1 MLNGINLEVLTMKK
15 EFILVTGANGQIGS
29 ELTAALRQTYG
40 DDVVLATD
48 IRPPTRDDGG
58 RFEILDI
65 RDQQRLAEV
74 VRDFKVT
81 QIYHLAAI
89 LSAKGETNPRW
100 TWQVNMEGLF
110 NILECAR
117 QNQVDKVFFPSS
129 IAVFSDKTPRHKT
142 PQHTILH
149 PTTVYGISKAAGEDW
164 CNYYFLKYGVDV
176 RSVRFPGIISYLH
189 PPGGGTTDY
198 AVEIYHA
205 AVEEK
210 PYYCFLREDTRLPM
224 LYMPD
229 AIRATIELMAA
240 PSEQI
245 RVRTSYNLAGMSFT
259 PGEIYAAI
267 KNHYPDFKI
276 FYQPDFR
283 QQIADSWTASI
294 DDSMARKDWGWESAF
309 DLEQMTSDMLNNLNQ
324 IKSMQYV

>member
-1 MLNGINLEVLTMKK
+1 MKK

-29 ELTAALRQTYG
+29 ELTAALQETYG
-40 DDVVLATD
+40 IDCVLATD
-48 IRPPTRDDGG
+48 IRPPAHKKGL
-58 RFEILDI
+58 FEILDI

-74 VRDFKVT
+74 TKDFQVT

-110 NILECAR
+110 NVLECAR
-117 QNQVDKVFFPSS
+117 QSQIEKVFFPSS
-129 IAVFSDKTPRHKT
+129 IAVFSDKTPHLNT

-164 CNYYFLKYGVDV
+164 CHYYFLKYGVDV

-205 AVEEK
+205 AVAQK
-210 PYYCFLREDTRLPM
+210 KYHCFLREDTQLPM

-240 PSEQI
+240 PKDQI
-245 RVRTSYNLAGMSFT
+245 KVRTSYNLSGMSFT
-259 PGEIYAAI
+259 PGEIHASI
-267 KNHYPDFKI
+267 QQHYPAFEI
-276 FYQPDFR
+276 VYQPDFR

-294 DDSMARKDWGWESAF
+294 DDSMAREDWGWHAEY
-309 DLEQMTSDMLNNLNQ
+309 DLPSMTVDMLNNLKKLKP
-324 IKSMQYV
+324 IQYV

>member
-1 MLNGINLEVLTMKK
+1 MLKGINLEVLTMKK

-29 ELTAALRQTYG
+29 ELTAALRETYG

-48 IRPPTRDDGG
+48 IRPPTQDDGG

-65 RDQQRLAEV
+65 RDQQRLGEV

-117 QNQVDKVFFPSS
+117 QNQVSKVFFPSS
-129 IAVFSDKTPRHKT
+129 IAVFSDKTPRHQT

-164 CNYYFLKYGVDV
+164 CNYYYLKYGVDV

-210 PYYCFLREDTRLPM
+210 PYYCFLREDTKLPM

-259 PGEIYAAI
+259 PGEIYEAI
-267 KNHYPDFKI
+267 KAHYPDFQI
-276 FYQPDFR
+276 SYQPDFR

-294 DDSMARKDWGWESAF
+294 DDSMARKDWGWQSAF
-309 DLEQMTSDMLNNLNQ
+309 DLEQMTDDMLNNLNK
-324 IKSMQYV
+324 IKSLQYV